1 MTIYPRRS
9 FLRFSTASAFSAL
22 AGCTSAAKAK
32 ASRKPNIIFILADDL
47 GYGDLGCFG
56 QQKIETPN
64 IDRIRREGMRFVSFY
79 SGSPVCAPS
88 RCVLMTGQH
97 SGHAFIRGNDEW
109 AERGKV
115 WDFQSMFNNPGLEGQ
130 RPLPAGTRTI
140 GTLLQSAGYRTA
152 CVGKWGLGAPGS
164 QGVPN
169 RQGFDLFFGYN
180 CQRQAHTYYPTH
192 LYKNEHRVFL
202 RNTLVA
208 PGTKLEP
215 GADPRDPA
223 SYAKFTQTDYA
234 PDLMFNEISTF
245 VDDNRTRPFFLFW
258 STTLPHVAL
267 QAPQRWVD
275 HYVKKF
281 GDETPYDG
289 KAGYF
294 PHRYP
299 RACYAAMV
307 SYLDEQVGLLV
318 KQLKN
323 LGIYENTLLV
333 FTSDNGPTFNGG
345 TDSPWFNSGC
355 VFRSE
360 QGWGKCSLHE
370 GGIRVP
376 MVASWPGQIKA
387 GSESN
392 HICAFWDILPTFCE
406 AADIPVPS
414 DIDGLSFL
422 PTLKGKAPQPGHDH
436 LFWEYPE
443 MGGQQAVRK
452 GRWKAIR
459 TGIRKGTMKTALYDL
474 EADLREENDV
484 AAKHPDIVSG
494 LEQIMRDEHVT
505 PVLEIFRMKALGD
518 KSN

>member
-1 MTIYPRRS
+1 MTTYPRRS
-9 FLRFSTASAFSAL
+9 FLRFSATSAVSAL
-22 AGCTSAAKAK
+22 AGCTSATPSKVP
-32 ASRKPNIIFILADDL
+32 RKPNIIFILADDL

-64 IDRIRREGMRFVSFY
+64 IDRIRREGVRFVSFY

-88 RCVLMTGQH
+88 RCVLMTGKH
-97 SGHAFIRGNDEW
+97 TGHAFIRGNDEW

-115 WDFQSMFNNPGLEGQ
+115 WDFQSMFDNPGLEGQ
-130 RPLPAGTRTI
+130 RPLPSGTRTI
-140 GTLLQSAGYRTA
+140 GTLLQSGGYKTA

-164 QGVPN
+164 EGVPN
-169 RQGFDLFFGYN
+169 KQGFDLFFGYN

-192 LYKNEHRVFL
+192 LYKNEQRVIL

-208 PGTKLEP
+208 PGTKLET

-223 SYAKFTQTDYA
+223 SYAKYTQSDYA
-234 PDLMFNEISTF
+234 PDLMLNEIRAF
-245 VDDNRTRPFFLFW
+245 VDDNRARPFFLFW
-258 STTLPHVAL
+258 STPIPHVAL
-267 QAPQRWVD
+267 QAPQQWVD

-289 KAGYF
+289 TSGYF

-318 KQLKN
+318 KHLKT

-345 TDSPWFNSGC
+345 TDSPWFNSGGA
-355 VFRSE
+355 FRSE

-392 HICAFWDILPTFCE
+392 HICAFWDILPTVCE
-406 AADIPVPS
+406 AAGIPVPE

-422 PTLKGKAPQPGHDH
+422 PALRGKGPQRGHDH

-474 EADLREENDV
+474 DADLREENDV
-484 AAKHPDIVSG
+484 AAQHPDVVAR
-494 LEQIMRDEHVT
+494 LEKLMHDEHVT
-505 PVLEIFRMKALGD
+505 PILNAFKMKALGD
-518 KSN
+518 